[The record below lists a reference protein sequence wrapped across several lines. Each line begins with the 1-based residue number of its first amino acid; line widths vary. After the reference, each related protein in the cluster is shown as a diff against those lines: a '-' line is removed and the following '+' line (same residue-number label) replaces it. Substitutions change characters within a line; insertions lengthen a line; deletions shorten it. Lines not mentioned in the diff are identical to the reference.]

1 MKCRDCGERTYV
13 VVSQRLPDG
22 NKRLRRCNNCKV
34 SAYTGEVW
42 LTTLPPKA
50 NKSVYTQREVEELNR
65 SKVNARRKNEDRR
78 KENED

>member
-1 MKCRDCGERTYV
+1 
-13 VVSQRLPDG
+13 
-22 NKRLRRCNNCKV
+22 V

-78 KENED
+78 KENES

>member
-1 MKCRDCGERTYV
+1 
-13 VVSQRLPDG
+13 
-22 NKRLRRCNNCKV
+22 V

-50 NKSVYTQREVEELNR
+50 NKAVYTQREVEELNR

-78 KENED
+78 KENEG

>member
-1 MKCRDCGERTYV
+1 MKCRDCGERTYF

-22 NKRLRRCNNCKV
+22 NKRLLRGNNCGV

-50 NKSVYTQREVEELNR
+50 NKAVYTQREVEELNR

-78 KENED
+78 KEDES